1 MKNKFLII
9 LAMVVGAQ
17 FFQACEGNLNIDPP
31 TALDASVGF
40 KTRQDVNA
48 ALLGCYN
55 SLQSGNYYGL
65 RFWALADLY
74 AGSLIHTGTFPSFA
88 QFANRNLLANNAEI
102 TNMWNT
108 IYVGVN
114 RTNNV
119 IASAPGV
126 NDPAFNVNN
135 ALGEARLLRA
145 FHYFNLLLA
154 FGGSPSG
161 YNQSDGVGVPLFTSP
176 TLSADDAAPK
186 PRATEAEV
194 WTQILDD
201 LNFAVANLNEN
212 NGIGRANKQ
221 VANALKA
228 RMHLVRR
235 EWQQALDAANSV
247 INSNRYTLLS
257 GANYANI
264 YLSKNSTETIWELQF
279 DANNTNSIAFFYY
292 PVALGGRN
300 EITSS
305 TPLRDLHEAGDVR
318 RAVNVTTSP
327 ANKTQKYTRV
337 AGEDNVQIIR
347 LAEMY
352 LIRAEA
358 LARLNRDAQDITDAL
373 TNLNVIRSRAGLPDF
388 TSTDPAAI
396 IDAILKER
404 IIEFAHEGHRWFDVR
419 RTSRLASVGLTQEF
433 RALWPIPEREVDTSK
448 GLIAQNS
455 GY

>member
-1 MKNKFLII
+1 MKNKLFII
-9 LAMVVGAQ
+9 LALIVGAQ
-17 FFQACEGNLNIDPP
+17 FFQACKGNLEIEPF

-55 SLQSGNYYGL
+55 SLQNGSYYGL
-65 RFWALADLY
+65 RFWALGDLY
-74 AGSLIHTGTFPSFA
+74 SGTLIHTGTFPSFA
-88 QFANRNLLANNAEI
+88 QFANRNLLANNVEV

-108 IYVGVN
+108 IYAGIN

-145 FHYFNLLLA
+145 FHYFNLLCI
-154 FGGSPSG
+154 FGGSPQG
-161 YNQSDGVGVPLFTSP
+161 FNQANGLGVPLFTTP
-176 TLSADDAAPK
+176 TLSAADAAPK
-186 PRATEAEV
+186 ARASEAEV
-194 WTQILDD
+194 WTQIFDD
-201 LNFAVANLNEN
+201 LNFALANLDEN
-212 NGIGRANKQ
+212 NGVGKVNKQ

-228 RMHLVRR
+228 RMHLLRG
-235 EWQQALDAANSV
+235 EWQQALDAATAV
-247 INSNRYTLLS
+247 INSNRYTLLP

-264 YLSKNSTETIWELQF
+264 FLSKNSSETIWELQF

-305 TPLRDLHEAGDVR
+305 TALRDLHEAGDVR

-352 LIRAEA
+352 LICAEA
-358 LARLNRDAQDITDAL
+358 LARLNRNAQDITDAL
-373 TNLNVIRSRAGLPDF
+373 ANLNVIRTRAGLPDF
-388 TSTDPAAI
+388 TSTDPNAI
-396 IDAILKER
+396 IDAVLKER
-404 IIEFAHEGHRWFDVR
+404 IIEFAHEGHRWIDVR
-419 RTSRLASVGLTQEF
+419 RTGRLSSIGLTQEF

-448 GLIAQNS
+448 GVITQNP

>member
-17 FFQACEGNLNIDPP
+17 FFQACEGNLDLDPP

-55 SLQSGNYYGL
+55 SLQSANYYGL
-65 RFWALADLY
+65 RYWALADLY
-74 AGSLIHTGTFPSFA
+74 AGTLIHTGTFPSFA
-88 QFANRNLLANNAEI
+88 QFANRNLLADNAEI

-114 RTNNV
+114 RANNV

-145 FHYFNLLLA
+145 FHYYNLLLA
-154 FGGSPSG
+154 FGGSPTG
-161 YNQSDGVGVPLFTSP
+161 FNQSNGAGVPLFTEP
-176 TLSADDAAPK
+176 TLSADDAAAK
-186 PRATEAEV
+186 PRSTEAEV

-201 LNFAVANLNEN
+201 LNFAATNLNDN
-212 NGIGRANKQ
+212 NGIGRVNKQ

-228 RMHLVRR
+228 RMHLARG
-235 EWQQALDAANSV
+235 EWQQALEAANSV
-247 INSNRYTLLS
+247 ISSNRYTLLGS
-257 GANYANI
+257 ANYANI
-264 YLSKNSTETIWELQF
+264 FLSKNSSETIWELQF

-305 TPLRDLHEAGDVR
+305 TPLRDLHEANDVR
-318 RAVNVTTSP
+318 RAVNVTTTP

-358 LARLNRDAQDITDAL
+358 LARLNRNAQDITDAL
-373 TNLNVIRSRAGLPDF
+373 TNINIIRTRAGLPDF

-396 IDAILKER
+396 IDAVLKER
-404 IIEFAHEGHRWFDVR
+404 VIEFAHEGHRWFDIR
-419 RTSRLASVGLTQEF
+419 RTGRLSSIGLTQEF
-433 RALWPIPEREVDTSK
+433 RALWPIPLREVQTSGDIIK
-448 GLIAQNS
+448 QNT